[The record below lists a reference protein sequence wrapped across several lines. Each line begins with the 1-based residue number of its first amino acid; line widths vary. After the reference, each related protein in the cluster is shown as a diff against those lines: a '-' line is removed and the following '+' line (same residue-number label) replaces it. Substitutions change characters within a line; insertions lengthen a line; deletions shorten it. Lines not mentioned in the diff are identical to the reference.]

1 MSYPNQ
7 ASHKTLTVLFMS
19 AISSVRFA
27 SHSATL
33 FGVGFVPS
41 SARRSFNAACA
52 SSDASSASYAKISVL
67 GRMSEIFLLTFVL
80 LSASRSTLPCNV
92 GKGKSAGN
100 PQTMGKP
107 NFCFRLQASF
117 GLSSHKGSCRSIQTL
132 LRIYHISFSFS
143 NLFSSS
149 STSYRQWTRSLFALT
164 SIPSCSAHCQG
175 MLFRLSL

>member
-1 MSYPNQ
+1 MNPCN
-7 ASHKTLTVLFMS
+7 ADHRIIGTAHNTTVTERH
-19 AISSVRFA
+19 AIIRYSCVNK
-27 SHSATL
+27 
-33 FGVGFVPS
+33 G
-41 SARRSFNAACA
+41 C
-52 SSDASSASYAKISVL
+52 AKISVL